1 MTVCPFEAIRIAH
14 SFHAAI
20 YCVGW
25 PPMTPEDFYAHA
37 LLAAF
42 PVAMR
47 STEIFDPSAKAQ
59 QVALAHEYAAELTDT
74 FKRYRR
80 EFGN

>member
-1 MTVCPFEAIRIAH
+1 
-14 SFHAAI
+14 
-20 YCVGW
+20 
-25 PPMTPEDFYAHA
+25 MTPEDFYAHA